1 MSVLMRIVPISQ
13 LFSSNRDS
21 TEFLSQAAGMFKAY
35 EDPGWDDDLTIGHRC
50 THHMDLLQDFEKI
63 LILNQKSKYTN
74 FIRMEAQETF

>member
-35 EDPGWDDDLTIGHRC
+35 EDPGWDDDLTIGHRY
-50 THHMDLLQDFEKI
+50 TGHGFAPGWTTGNVSTLLELCQQPGF
-63 LILNQKSKYTN
+63 
-74 FIRMEAQETF
+74 